1 MKLPKLTTSSCSV
14 KFNGRFTFEKIGKAL
29 IYPLQQ
35 QHQKKKKERKRET
48 QILTEIYFFLLVA
61 KVRIER
67 EERERVAIARGKLR
81 VTDSQPTSF
90 D

>member
-1 MKLPKLTTSSCSV
+1 M
-14 KFNGRFTFEKIGKAL
+14 
-29 IYPLQQ
+29 
-35 QHQKKKKERKRET
+35 
-48 QILTEIYFFLLVA
+48 TEIYFFLLVA